1 MGLSHASK
9 KCCPGWGSIHE
20 NGVCV
25 GELLDADAA
34 GGVEEIVEDFGVV
47 ADEDDVVVAD
57 AVAQEVGSRLVEVE
71 AHLGAA
77 HVVVVEVLLEVG
89 GGDEV
94 AVEVGAA
101 YFDYG
106 DFALGKCTLDG
117 YAAERLEVVAEDEAL
132 CLVDANGAVGH
143 DHFVAVGV
151 DFGGVGHE

>member
-25 GELLDADAA
+25 GELLGADAA

-89 GGDEV
+89 GGD
-94 AVEVGAA
+94 
-101 YFDYG
+101 
-106 DFALGKCTLDG
+106 
-117 YAAERLEVVAEDEAL
+117 
-132 CLVDANGAVGH
+132 N
-143 DHFVAVGV
+143 VGV
-151 DFGGVGHE
+151 RSTLMATPLSDSKWLRRMKLCVWSMPMVQWAMTTSLL